1 MPTHD
6 GQGRRYVSKNAETGE
21 VTQVQPDAKVGDL
34 KFVDTNGDGVITDDD
49 RVLTGCYTPKQTY
62 SFGGSFDWKGFD
74 FSFMFQGVA
83 GNYIYNGTKQMAM
96 NGRADMGNLISDVYD
111 TWDFNPSG
119 SKYPRLGLV
128 DDNNGNYVKFSDV
141 FLEKGDYLR
150 LKNIT
155 LGYTLP
161 KHVTRHIGLE
171 KGSLRVYMSIDNV
184 ATITGYSGIDPEVG
198 NYGIDSGVYP
208 VSRFFNFGVNV
219 NF

>member
-1 MPTHD
+1 M
-6 GQGRRYVSKNAETGE
+6 
-21 VTQVQPDAKVGDL
+21 GDL

-161 KHVTRHIGLE
+161 KHVTRPHRSRKGLAACLHE
-171 KGSLRVYMSIDNV
+171 HRQRGHDHRLFGHRPRSGQLRHRLRR
-184 ATITGYSGIDPEVG
+184 
-198 NYGIDSGVYP
+198 
-208 VSRFFNFGVNV
+208 VSRVAFLQLWCERQFLNLNRP
-219 NF
+219 

>member
-1 MPTHD
+1 M
-6 GQGRRYVSKNAETGE
+6 
-21 VTQVQPDAKVGDL
+21 QVQPNAKVGDQ
-34 KFVDTNGDGVITDDD
+34 KFIATHGDGVITDADK
-49 RVLTGCYTPKQTY
+49 VLTGCYTPKQTF
-62 SFGGSFDWKGFD
+62 SFGASLDWKGFD

-83 GNYIYNGTKQMAM
+83 GNYIYNGTKQMGM
-96 NGRADMGNLISDVYD
+96 NGHGSDYGNLIEDVFD

-119 SKYPRLGLV
+119 SKYPRLGLAE
-128 DDNNGNYVKFSDV
+128 DNNGNYTKFSDA

-161 KHVTRHIGLE
+161 KHIARHIGLTN
-171 KGSLRVYMSIDNV
+171 GSLRVYVSIDNV

-198 NYGIDSGVYP
+198 NYGLDAGIYP
-208 VSRFFNFGVNV
+208 SSRFFNFGVNL

>member
-1 MPTHD
+1 
-6 GQGRRYVSKNAETGE
+6 
-21 VTQVQPDAKVGDL
+21 
-34 KFVDTNGDGVITDDD
+34 
-49 RVLTGCYTPKQTY
+49 
-62 SFGGSFDWKGFD
+62 
-74 FSFMFQGVA
+74 MFQGVA

>member
-1 MPTHD
+1 M
-6 GQGRRYVSKNAETGE
+6 
-21 VTQVQPDAKVGDL
+21 
-34 KFVDTNGDGVITDDD
+34 
-49 RVLTGCYTPKQTY
+49 
-62 SFGGSFDWKGFD
+62 
-74 FSFMFQGVA
+74 
-83 GNYIYNGTKQMAM
+83 
-96 NGRADMGNLISDVYD
+96 
-111 TWDFNPSG
+111 
-119 SKYPRLGLV
+119 

-141 FLEKGDYLR
+141 FLGKGDYLR

-208 VSRFFNFGVNV
+208 VSRFFNFVCNV
-219 NF
+219 HFSTSTDHEKDINEFLSVRQRIILHGLFPFSLPGLLLPPPVR